1 MRHFVL
7 AIGLLGIG
15 STMTAAAWAV
25 DPPRLNTPP
34 AGPGTEVKSTLM
46 PVPGRVEP
54 GWEVSGQIGGGV
66 GFGVGARAGYTLDR
80 GIYLGGSY
88 THFFGSSE
96 PTINGDQRTSRN
108 LFGADIGY
116 KMFFFDGALE
126 ARPFVFLGADMFHEL
141 HDNPA
146 TMTSETGFSVTPS
159 ILGAYRFGSA
169 FVTGEFRVMITPTP
183 THVAGFGGFGWA
195 L

>member
-1 MRHFVL
+1 MRQLVL
-7 AIGLLGIG
+7 AIGLLGIT
-15 STMTAAAWAV
+15 STTAAWAAE
-25 DPPRLNTPP
+25 PPGPLNAPP
-34 AGPGTEVKSTLM
+34 AGPGTEVKNTIM

-54 GWEVSGQIGGGV
+54 GWEVSGQIGGGI

-108 LFGADIGY
+108 LFGGDIGY
-116 KMFFFDGALE
+116 KMFFLDRMLE
-126 ARPFVFLGADMFHEL
+126 VRPFVFLGADFFHEL

-159 ILGAYRFGSA
+159 ILAAYRFGSM
-169 FVTGEFRVMITPTP
+169 FVSGEFRTMITPTP
-183 THVAGFGGFGWA
+183 VHVAGFGGFGMA